1 MQEICLEQYVR
12 AAKNAL
18 LFPTGTSRQHY
29 NYLSSG
35 DRLAHGVSSQKKPST
50 FILHSSSGREEEQC
64 LGLLLDPDS
73 REVLWD
79 RFSVATL
86 IVPSA
91 SVCCPIPLGWALA
104 VAVGLLPLLAIRSG
118 EQRKSDPAAYQSFA
132 WSPVGW
138 EPFVRAAVVYLSP
151 TCLPL

>member
-1 MQEICLEQYVR
+1 MHCCSPQAPADNIIITYPQEI
-12 AAKNAL
+12 AL
-18 LFPTGTSRQHY
+18 RMVFL
-29 NYLSSG
+29 LK
-35 DRLAHGVSSQKKPST
+35 KKPST

-91 SVCCPIPLGWALA
+91 SVFCPIPPGWALA
-104 VAVGLLPLLAIRSG
+104 VAVGFLPLLAIRNG

-132 WSPVGW
+132 WSSVSW
-138 EPFVRAAVVYLSP
+138 EPFIRAAVVYLSP